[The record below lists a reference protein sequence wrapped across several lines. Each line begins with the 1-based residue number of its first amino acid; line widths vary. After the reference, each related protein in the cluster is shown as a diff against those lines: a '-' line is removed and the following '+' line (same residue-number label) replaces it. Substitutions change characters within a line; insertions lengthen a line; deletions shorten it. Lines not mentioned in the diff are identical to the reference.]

1 MKKRVDLVSG
11 NIFKSLFKLSIPILG
26 TSFIQMAYSMVDMIW
41 VGRIGSAAVAAVG
54 TAGFFAWFGSSLVL
68 VTKTGAEVGVSQAVG
83 KKDNNLKEKYV
94 YNSLTMAIAIAII
107 YTLLLLIFRNG
118 LIDFFNLNDPK
129 IISMAVSYLIIISI
143 GMIFSFLNPQFTGI
157 ITAEGNSK
165 IPFIANTT
173 GLIIN
178 IILDPILI
186 FGFGP
191 IKPLGVIGAA
201 IATVFAQFIVTVIFI
216 YVFIKEGYRIKIW
229 DKKYIEFGCI
239 KEIIKWG
246 IPNALQNCLFAFF
259 GMLIGRIVATWG
271 PVPIAV
277 QKVGSQI
284 ESISWMTAGGFA
296 SALTAF
302 TGQNYGAKKY
312 KRVEDGYKYTL
323 ILSLVLGVLTSFILI
338 VFGKQIFSIFIQ
350 EKDAIEQGIDYLRIL
365 GYSQLFM
372 CIEITTA
379 GAFFGVGKT
388 IPPSL
393 VGIVFT
399 GMRIPLAIYLSQA
412 NILGINGVWWAISLT
427 SMIKGVIL
435 VTLFI
440 FMVLKPIKK
449 RRIEIEQKFI

>member
-1 MKKRVDLVSG
+1 MKKKIDLVSG
-11 NIFKSLFKLSIPILG
+11 NIFKTLFTLSLPILG

-41 VGRIGSAAVAAVG
+41 IGRVGSAAVAAIG
-54 TAGFFAWFGSSLVL
+54 TAGFFSWFGSSLVL

-83 KKDNNLKEKYV
+83 KKDNNLREKYV
-94 YNSLTMAIAIAII
+94 YNSLTMAIVIAII
-107 YTLLLLIFRNG
+107 YTLILLIFRNG
-118 LIDFFNLNDPK
+118 LIGFFNLNDPE
-129 IISMAVSYLIIISI
+129 IISMAISYLIIISI
-143 GMIFSFLNPQFTGI
+143 GMMFSFLNPQFTGI

-165 IPFIANTT
+165 TPFVANTI
-173 GLIIN
+173 GLVIN
-178 IILDPILI
+178 IILDPVLI

-191 IKPLGVIGAA
+191 IKPLGVAGAA
-201 IATVFAQFIVTVIFI
+201 VATVFAQFVVTAIFI
-216 YVFIKEGYRIKIW
+216 YVFIKEGYRLKVW
-229 DKKYIEFGCI
+229 DKKYIDFGCI
-239 KEIIKWG
+239 KEITKWG
-246 IPNALQNCLFAFF
+246 TPNALQNCLFSFF

-271 PVPIAV
+271 PIPIAV

-323 ILSLVLGVLTSFILI
+323 MLSLVLGVVASFLLI

-350 EKDAIEQGIDYLRIL
+350 EQEAIIQGADYLKIL

-372 CIEITTA
+372 CIEITTS

-388 IPPSL
+388 IPPSV
-393 VGIVFT
+393 VGIIFT
-399 GMRIPLAIYLSQA
+399 GLRIPLALYLSQA
-412 NILGINGVWWAISLT
+412 NLLGINGVWWSISL
-427 SMIKGVIL
+427 SSIFKGIIL

-440 FMVLKPIKK
+440 FMVLKPIKQK
-449 RRIEIEQKFI
+449 RIELA

>member
-1 MKKRVDLVSG
+1 MKKKVDLISG
-11 NIFKSLFKLSIPILG
+11 NIFKTLFTLSLPILG

-41 VGRIGSAAVAAVG
+41 IGRVGSAAVAAIG
-54 TAGFFAWFGSSLVL
+54 TAGFFGWFGTSLVL

-83 KKDNNLKEKYV
+83 KKDNTLREKYV
-94 YNSLTMAIAIAII
+94 YNSLTMAIVIAII
-107 YTLLLLIFRNG
+107 YTIILLVFKDG
-118 LIDFFNLNDPK
+118 LIAFFNLNDPK
-129 IISMAVSYLIIISI
+129 IISMAVSYLVIIGL

-165 IPFIANTT
+165 TPFIANTI
-173 GLIIN
+173 GLIVN

-191 IKPLGVIGAA
+191 INGLGVVGAA
-201 IATVFAQFIVTVIFI
+201 IATVFAQFIVTSIFI
-216 YVFIKEGYRIKIW
+216 FVFIKEGYTLKVW
-229 DKKYIEFGCI
+229 DKKYIDFRCI
-239 KEIIKWG
+239 KEITRWG
-246 IPNALQNCLFAFF
+246 TPNALQNCLFSFF

-284 ESISWMTAGGFA
+284 ESISWMTASGFA

-323 ILSLVLGVLTSFILI
+323 ILSLILGVFTSFLLI

-350 EKDAIEQGIDYLRIL
+350 EQEAIVQGADYLKIL

-372 CIEITTA
+372 CMEITTA

-388 IPPSL
+388 IPPS
-393 VGIVFT
+393 VIGIIFT
-399 GMRIPLAIYLSQA
+399 GLRIPLALYLSQA
-412 NILGINGVWWAISLT
+412 SLLGINGVWWAVSLT
-427 SMIKGVIL
+427 SIIKGIIL
-435 VTLFI
+435 VVLFI
-440 FMVLKPIKK
+440 FMAIKPIKEK
-449 RRIEIEQKFI
+449 RMELA

>member
-1 MKKRVDLVSG
+1 MKKKIDLVSG
-11 NIFKSLFKLSIPILG
+11 NIFRTLFTLSLPILG

-41 VGRIGSAAVAAVG
+41 IGRVGSAAVAAIG
-54 TAGFFAWFGSSLVL
+54 TAGFFTWFGSSLVL
-68 VTKTGAEVGVSQAVG
+68 VTRTGAEVGVSQAVG
-83 KKDNNLKEKYV
+83 KKDNTLREKYV
-94 YNSLTMAIAIAII
+94 YNSLTMAIIIAII
-107 YTLLLLIFRNG
+107 YTLILLIFRNG
-118 LIDFFNLNDPK
+118 LIGFFNLNDPD
-129 IISMAVSYLIIISI
+129 IISMAINYLIIISV

-165 IPFIANTT
+165 TPFIANTI
-173 GLIIN
+173 GLVIN

-186 FGFGP
+186 FGLGP
-191 IKPLGVIGAA
+191 IKPLGVVGAA
-201 IATVFAQFIVTVIFI
+201 VATVFAQFIVTAIFI
-216 YVFIKEGYRIKIW
+216 YIFIKEGYKLKVW
-229 DKKYIEFGCI
+229 DKKYLDFRCI
-239 KEIIKWG
+239 KEITKWG
-246 IPNALQNCLFAFF
+246 TPNALQNCLFSFF

-302 TGQNYGAKKY
+302 TGQNYGAQKY

-323 ILSLVLGVLTSFILI
+323 ILSLALGVLTSFLLI

-350 EKDAIEQGIDYLRIL
+350 EQDAIIQGADYLKIL

-388 IPPSL
+388 IPPS
-393 VGIVFT
+393 VIGIVFT
-399 GMRIPLAIYLSQA
+399 GLRIPLAIYLSQA
-412 NILGINGVWWAISLT
+412 SLLGINGVWWAISLT
-427 SMIKGVIL
+427 SIFKGVIL

-440 FMVLKPIKK
+440 FMVLKPIKQ
-449 RRIEIEQKFI
+449 RRMEVA

>member
-1 MKKRVDLVSG
+1 MKRKVDLISG
-11 NIFKSLFKLSIPILG
+11 NIFRTLFTLSLPILG

-41 VGRIGSAAVAAVG
+41 IGRVGSAAVAAIG
-54 TAGFFAWFGSSLVL
+54 TAGFFTWFGSSLVL
-68 VTKTGAEVGVSQAVG
+68 VTRTGAEVGVSQAVG
-83 KKDNNLKEKYV
+83 KKDSSLREKYV
-94 YNSLTMAIAIAII
+94 YNSLTMAIIIAII
-107 YTLLLLIFRNG
+107 YTLILLIFKNG
-118 LIDFFNLNDPK
+118 LIDFFNLNDSE
-129 IISMAVSYLIIISI
+129 IIDMAIKYLVIVSI

-165 IPFIANTT
+165 IPFIANTI
-173 GLIIN
+173 GLVIN

-191 IKPLGVIGAA
+191 IKPLGGSGAA
-201 IATVFAQFIVTVIFI
+201 IATVFAQFVVTIIFI
-216 YVFIKEGYRIKIW
+216 YVFIKEGYTLKVW
-229 DKKYIEFGCI
+229 DKKYRDFECI
-239 KEIIKWG
+239 KEITKWG
-246 IPNALQNCLFAFF
+246 TPNALQNCLFSFF
-259 GMLIGRIVATWG
+259 GMIIGRIVANWG
-271 PVPIAV
+271 PIPIAV

-312 KRVEDGYKYTL
+312 KRVEDGYMYTL
-323 ILSLVLGVLTSFILI
+323 ILSLALGFITSILLI

-350 EKDAIEQGIDYLRIL
+350 EQEAIIQGADYLRIL

-388 IPPSL
+388 IPPSV

-399 GMRIPLAIYLSQA
+399 GLRIPLALYLSQA
-412 NILGINGVWWAISLT
+412 NILGIDGVWWSISL
-427 SMIKGVIL
+427 SSIFKGIIL
-435 VTLFI
+435 VALFI
-440 FMVLKPIKK
+440 LMVIKPIRQ
-449 RRIEIEQKFI
+449 RRMEIA

>member
-1 MKKRVDLVSG
+1 MKKKIDLVSG
-11 NIFKSLFKLSIPILG
+11 NIFRTLFTLSLPILG

-41 VGRIGSAAVAAVG
+41 IGRVGSAAVAAIG
-54 TAGFFAWFGSSLVL
+54 TAGFFTWFGSSLVL
-68 VTKTGAEVGVSQAVG
+68 ITRTGAEVGVSQAVG
-83 KKDNNLKEKYV
+83 KKDNTLREKYV
-94 YNSLTMAIAIAII
+94 YNSLTMAIIIAII
-107 YTLLLLIFRNG
+107 YTLILLIFRNG
-118 LIDFFNLNDPK
+118 LIGFFNLNDPD
-129 IISMAVSYLIIISI
+129 IISMAINYLIIISV

-165 IPFIANTT
+165 TPFIANTI
-173 GLIIN
+173 GLVIN

-186 FGFGP
+186 FGLGP
-191 IKPLGVIGAA
+191 IKPLGVVGAA
-201 IATVFAQFIVTVIFI
+201 VATVFAQFIVTAIFI
-216 YVFIKEGYRIKIW
+216 YVFIKEGYKLKVW
-229 DKKYIEFGCI
+229 DKKYLDFRCI
-239 KEIIKWG
+239 KEITKWG
-246 IPNALQNCLFAFF
+246 TPNALQNCLFSFF

-302 TGQNYGAKKY
+302 TGQNYGAQKY

-323 ILSLVLGVLTSFILI
+323 ILSLALGVLTSFLLI

-350 EKDAIEQGIDYLRIL
+350 EQDAIIQGADYLKIL

-388 IPPSL
+388 IPPS
-393 VGIVFT
+393 VIGIVFT
-399 GMRIPLAIYLSQA
+399 GLRIPLAIYLSQA
-412 NILGINGVWWAISLT
+412 SLLGINGVWWAISLT
-427 SMIKGVIL
+427 SIFKGVIL

-440 FMVLKPIKK
+440 FMVLKPIKQ
-449 RRIEIEQKFI
+449 RRMEVA

>member
-1 MKKRVDLVSG
+1 MKKKIDLVSG
-11 NIFKSLFKLSIPILG
+11 NIFRTLFTLSLPILG

-41 VGRIGSAAVAAVG
+41 IGRVGSAAVAAIG
-54 TAGFFAWFGSSLVL
+54 TAGFFTWFGSSLVL
-68 VTKTGAEVGVSQAVG
+68 VTRTGAEVGVSQAVG
-83 KKDNNLKEKYV
+83 KKDNTLREKYV
-94 YNSLTMAIAIAII
+94 YNSLTMAIIIAII
-107 YTLLLLIFRNG
+107 YTLILLIFRNG
-118 LIDFFNLNDPK
+118 LIGFFNLNDPD
-129 IISMAVSYLIIISI
+129 IISMAINYLIIISV

-165 IPFIANTT
+165 TPFIANTI
-173 GLIIN
+173 GLVIN

-186 FGFGP
+186 FGLGP
-191 IKPLGVIGAA
+191 IKPLGVVGAA
-201 IATVFAQFIVTVIFI
+201 VATVFAQFIVTAIFI
-216 YVFIKEGYRIKIW
+216 YVFIKEGYKLKVW
-229 DKKYIEFGCI
+229 DKKYLDFRCI
-239 KEIIKWG
+239 KEITKWG
-246 IPNALQNCLFAFF
+246 TPNALQNCLFSFF

-302 TGQNYGAKKY
+302 TGQNYGAQKY
-312 KRVEDGYKYTL
+312 KRVKDGYKYTL
-323 ILSLVLGVLTSFILI
+323 ILSLALGVLTSFLLI

-350 EKDAIEQGIDYLRIL
+350 EQDAIIQGADYLKIL

-388 IPPSL
+388 IPPS
-393 VGIVFT
+393 VIGIVFT
-399 GMRIPLAIYLSQA
+399 GLRIPLAIYLSQA
-412 NILGINGVWWAISLT
+412 SLLGINGVWWAISLT
-427 SMIKGVIL
+427 SIFKGVIL

-440 FMVLKPIKK
+440 FMVLKPIKQ
-449 RRIEIEQKFI
+449 RRMEVA

>member
-1 MKKRVDLVSG
+1 MKKKIDLASG
-11 NIFKSLFKLSIPILG
+11 NIFRTLFTLSLPILG

-41 VGRIGSAAVAAVG
+41 IGRVGSAAVAAIG
-54 TAGFFAWFGSSLVL
+54 TAGFFTWFGSSLVL
-68 VTKTGAEVGVSQAVG
+68 VTRTGAEVGVSQAVG
-83 KKDNNLKEKYV
+83 KKDNTLREKYV
-94 YNSLTMAIAIAII
+94 YNSLTMAIIIAII
-107 YTLLLLIFRNG
+107 YTLILLIFRNG
-118 LIDFFNLNDPK
+118 LIGFFNLNDPD
-129 IISMAVSYLIIISI
+129 IISMAINYLIIISV

-165 IPFIANTT
+165 TPFIANTI
-173 GLIIN
+173 GLVIN

-186 FGFGP
+186 FGLGP
-191 IKPLGVIGAA
+191 IKPLGVVGAA
-201 IATVFAQFIVTVIFI
+201 VATVFAQFIVTAIFI
-216 YVFIKEGYRIKIW
+216 YVFIKEGYKLKVW
-229 DKKYIEFGCI
+229 DKKYLDFRCI
-239 KEIIKWG
+239 KEITKWG
-246 IPNALQNCLFAFF
+246 TPNALQNCLFSFF

-302 TGQNYGAKKY
+302 TGQNYGAQKY

-323 ILSLVLGVLTSFILI
+323 ILSLALGVLTSFLLI

-350 EKDAIEQGIDYLRIL
+350 EQDAIIQGADYLKIL

-388 IPPSL
+388 IPPS
-393 VGIVFT
+393 VIGIVFT
-399 GMRIPLAIYLSQA
+399 GLRIPLAIYLSQA
-412 NILGINGVWWAISLT
+412 SLLGINGVWWAISLT
-427 SMIKGVIL
+427 SIFKGVIL

-440 FMVLKPIKK
+440 FMVLKPIKQ
-449 RRIEIEQKFI
+449 RRMEVA

>member
-1 MKKRVDLVSG
+1 MKKKIDLVSG
-11 NIFKSLFKLSIPILG
+11 NIFRTLFTLSLPILG

-41 VGRIGSAAVAAVG
+41 IGRVGSAAVAAIG
-54 TAGFFAWFGSSLVL
+54 TAGFFTWFGSSLVL
-68 VTKTGAEVGVSQAVG
+68 VTRTGAEVGVSQAVG
-83 KKDNNLKEKYV
+83 KKDNTLREKYV
-94 YNSLTMAIAIAII
+94 YNSLTMAIIIAII
-107 YTLLLLIFRNG
+107 YTLILLIFRNG
-118 LIDFFNLNDPK
+118 LIGFFNLNDPD
-129 IISMAVSYLIIISI
+129 IISMAINYLIIISV

-165 IPFIANTT
+165 TPFIANTI
-173 GLIIN
+173 GLVIN

-186 FGFGP
+186 FGLGP
-191 IKPLGVIGAA
+191 IKPLAA
-201 IATVFAQFIVTVIFI
+201 VEAAVATVFAQFIVTAIFI
-216 YVFIKEGYRIKIW
+216 YVFIKEGYKLKVW
-229 DKKYIEFGCI
+229 DKKYLDFRCI
-239 KEIIKWG
+239 KEITKWG
-246 IPNALQNCLFAFF
+246 TPNALQNCLFSFF

-302 TGQNYGAKKY
+302 TGQNYGAQKY

-323 ILSLVLGVLTSFILI
+323 ILSLALGVLTSFLLI

-350 EKDAIEQGIDYLRIL
+350 EQDAIIQGADYLKIL

-388 IPPSL
+388 IPPS
-393 VGIVFT
+393 VIGIVFT
-399 GMRIPLAIYLSQA
+399 GLRIPLAIYLSQA
-412 NILGINGVWWAISLT
+412 SLLGINGVWWAISLT
-427 SMIKGVIL
+427 SIFKGVIL

-440 FMVLKPIKK
+440 FMVLKPIKQ
-449 RRIEIEQKFI
+449 RRMEVA

>member
-1 MKKRVDLVSG
+1 MKKKVDLVSG
-11 NIFKSLFKLSIPILG
+11 NIFKTLFALSLPILG

-41 VGRIGSAAVAAVG
+41 IGRVGSAAVAAIG

-83 KKDNNLKEKYV
+83 KKDNSLREKYV
-94 YNSLTMAIAIAII
+94 YNSLTMAIVIAII
-107 YTLLLLIFRNG
+107 YTLILLIFKDG
-118 LIDFFNLNDPK
+118 LIGFFNLNDPE

-165 IPFIANTT
+165 TPFIANTI

-191 IKPLGVIGAA
+191 IRPLGVVGAA
-201 IATVFAQFIVTVIFI
+201 VATVFAQFVVTAIFI
-216 YVFIKEGYRIKIW
+216 YVFIKEGYRLKVW
-229 DKKYIEFGCI
+229 DKKYIDFACM
-239 KEIIKWG
+239 KEITKCG
-246 IPNALQNCLFAFF
+246 TPNALQNCLFSFF

-277 QKVGSQI
+277 QKVGSQV

-323 ILSLVLGVLTSFILI
+323 ILSLSLGVVTSFLLI

-350 EKDAIEQGIDYLRIL
+350 EQEAIIQGAEYLRIL

-388 IPPSL
+388 IPPSV

-399 GMRIPLAIYLSQA
+399 GMRIPLALYLSQA
-412 NILGINGVWWAISLT
+412 NLLGINGVWWAISLT
-427 SMIKGVIL
+427 SIIKGLIL
-435 VTLFI
+435 VTIFI
-440 FMVLKPIKK
+440 FMVLKPIKQK
-449 RRIEIEQKFI
+449 RMELA

>member
-1 MKKRVDLVSG
+1 MKKKIDLVSG
-11 NIFKSLFKLSIPILG
+11 NIFRTLFTLSLPILG

-41 VGRIGSAAVAAVG
+41 IGRVGSAAVAAIG
-54 TAGFFAWFGSSLVL
+54 TAGFFTWFGSSLVL
-68 VTKTGAEVGVSQAVG
+68 VTRTGAEVGVSQAVG
-83 KKDNNLKEKYV
+83 KKDNTLREKYV
-94 YNSLTMAIAIAII
+94 YNSLTMAIIIAII
-107 YTLLLLIFRNG
+107 YTLILLIFRNG
-118 LIDFFNLNDPK
+118 LIGFFNLNDPD
-129 IISMAVSYLIIISI
+129 IISMAINYLIIISV

-165 IPFIANTT
+165 TPFIANTI
-173 GLIIN
+173 GLVIN

-186 FGFGP
+186 FGLGP
-191 IKPLGVIGAA
+191 IKPLGVVGAA
-201 IATVFAQFIVTVIFI
+201 VATVFAQFIVTAIFI
-216 YVFIKEGYRIKIW
+216 YVFIKEGYKLKAW
-229 DKKYIEFGCI
+229 DKKYLDFRCI
-239 KEIIKWG
+239 KEITKWG
-246 IPNALQNCLFAFF
+246 TPNALQNCLFSFF

-302 TGQNYGAKKY
+302 TGQNYGAQKY

-323 ILSLVLGVLTSFILI
+323 ILSLALGVLTSFLLI

-350 EKDAIEQGIDYLRIL
+350 EQDAIIQGADYLKIL

-388 IPPSL
+388 IPPS
-393 VGIVFT
+393 VIGIVFT
-399 GMRIPLAIYLSQA
+399 GLRIPLAIYLSQA
-412 NILGINGVWWAISLT
+412 SLLGINGVWWAISLT
-427 SMIKGVIL
+427 SIFKGVIL

-440 FMVLKPIKK
+440 FMVLKPIKQ
-449 RRIEIEQKFI
+449 RRMEVA

>member
-1 MKKRVDLVSG
+1 MKKKIDLVSG
-11 NIFKSLFKLSIPILG
+11 NIFRTLFTLSLPILG

-41 VGRIGSAAVAAVG
+41 IGRVGSAAVAAIG
-54 TAGFFAWFGSSLVL
+54 TAGFFTWFGSSLVL
-68 VTKTGAEVGVSQAVG
+68 VTRTGAEVGVSQAVG
-83 KKDNNLKEKYV
+83 KKDNTLREKYV
-94 YNSLTMAIAIAII
+94 YNSLTMAIIIAII
-107 YTLLLLIFRNG
+107 YTLILLIFRNG
-118 LIDFFNLNDPK
+118 LIGFFNLNDLD
-129 IISMAVSYLIIISI
+129 IISMAINYLIIISV

-165 IPFIANTT
+165 TPFIANTI
-173 GLIIN
+173 GLVIN

-186 FGFGP
+186 FGLGP
-191 IKPLGVIGAA
+191 IKPLGVVGAA
-201 IATVFAQFIVTVIFI
+201 VATVFAQFIVTAIFI
-216 YVFIKEGYRIKIW
+216 YVFIKEGYKLKVW
-229 DKKYIEFGCI
+229 DKKYLDFRCI
-239 KEIIKWG
+239 KEITKWG
-246 IPNALQNCLFAFF
+246 TPNALQNCLFSFF

-302 TGQNYGAKKY
+302 TGQNYGAQKY

-323 ILSLVLGVLTSFILI
+323 ILSLALGVLTSFLLI

-350 EKDAIEQGIDYLRIL
+350 EQDAIIQGADYLKIL

-388 IPPSL
+388 IPPS
-393 VGIVFT
+393 VIGIVFT
-399 GMRIPLAIYLSQA
+399 GLRIPLAIYLSQA
-412 NILGINGVWWAISLT
+412 SLLGINGVWWAISLT
-427 SMIKGVIL
+427 SIFKGVIL

-440 FMVLKPIKK
+440 FMVLKPIKQ
-449 RRIEIEQKFI
+449 RRMEVA

>member
-1 MKKRVDLVSG
+1 MKKKIDLISG
-11 NIFKSLFKLSIPILG
+11 NIFRTLFTLSLPILG

-41 VGRIGSAAVAAVG
+41 IGRVGSAAVAAIG
-54 TAGFFAWFGSSLVL
+54 TAGFFTWFGSSLVL
-68 VTKTGAEVGVSQAVG
+68 VTRTGAEVGVSQAVG
-83 KKDNNLKEKYV
+83 KKDNTLREKYV
-94 YNSLTMAIAIAII
+94 YNSLTMAIIIAII
-107 YTLLLLIFRNG
+107 YTLILLIFRNG
-118 LIDFFNLNDPK
+118 LIGFFNLNDPD
-129 IISMAVSYLIIISI
+129 IISMAINYLIIISV

-165 IPFIANTT
+165 TPFIANTI
-173 GLIIN
+173 GLVIN

-186 FGFGP
+186 FGLGP
-191 IKPLGVIGAA
+191 IKPLGVVGAA
-201 IATVFAQFIVTVIFI
+201 VATVFAQFIVTAIFI
-216 YVFIKEGYRIKIW
+216 YVFIKEGYKLKVW
-229 DKKYIEFGCI
+229 DKKYLDFRCI
-239 KEIIKWG
+239 KEITKWG
-246 IPNALQNCLFAFF
+246 TPNALQNCLFSFF

-302 TGQNYGAKKY
+302 TGQNYGAQKY

-323 ILSLVLGVLTSFILI
+323 ILSLALGVLTSFLLI

-350 EKDAIEQGIDYLRIL
+350 EQDAIIQGADYLKIL

-388 IPPSL
+388 IPPS
-393 VGIVFT
+393 VIGIVFT
-399 GMRIPLAIYLSQA
+399 GLRIPLAIYLSQA
-412 NILGINGVWWAISLT
+412 SLLGINGVWWAISLT
-427 SMIKGVIL
+427 SIFKGVIL

-440 FMVLKPIKK
+440 FMVLKPIKQ
-449 RRIEIEQKFI
+449 RRMEVA

>member
-1 MKKRVDLVSG
+1 MKKKVDLVSG
-11 NIFKSLFKLSIPILG
+11 NIFKTLFTLSLPILG

-41 VGRIGSAAVAAVG
+41 IGRVGSAAVAAIG

-68 VTKTGAEVGVSQAVG
+68 VTRTGAEVGVSQAVG
-83 KKDNNLKEKYV
+83 KKDNNLREKYV
-94 YNSLTMAIAIAII
+94 YNSLTMAIVIAII
-107 YTLLLLIFRNG
+107 YTLILLIFKDG
-118 LIDFFNLNDPK
+118 LIGFFNLNDPE
-129 IISMAVSYLIIISI
+129 IISMAISYLIIISI

-165 IPFIANTT
+165 TPFIANTI

-186 FGFGP
+186 FGFGT
-191 IKPLGVIGAA
+191 IRPLGVIGAA
-201 IATVFAQFIVTVIFI
+201 VATVFAQFVVTAIFI
-216 YVFIKEGYRIKIW
+216 YVFIKEGYRLKVW
-229 DKKYIEFGCI
+229 DKKYIDFSCM
-239 KEIIKWG
+239 KEITKWG
-246 IPNALQNCLFAFF
+246 TPNALQNCLFSFF

-323 ILSLVLGVLTSFILI
+323 ILSLALGVVTSFLLI

-350 EKDAIEQGIDYLRIL
+350 EQEAIIQGAEYLRIL

-388 IPPSL
+388 IPPSV
-393 VGIVFT
+393 VGIIFT

-412 NILGINGVWWAISLT
+412 NLLGINGVWWAISLT
-427 SMIKGVIL
+427 SIIKGVIL

-440 FMVLKPIKK
+440 FMVLKPIKQ
-449 RRIEIEQKFI
+449 RRMELA

>member
-1 MKKRVDLVSG
+1 MKKKIDLVSG
-11 NIFKSLFKLSIPILG
+11 NIFRTLFTLSLPILG

-41 VGRIGSAAVAAVG
+41 IGRVGSAAVAAIG
-54 TAGFFAWFGSSLVL
+54 TAGFFTWFGSSLVL
-68 VTKTGAEVGVSQAVG
+68 VTRTGAEVGVSQAVG
-83 KKDNNLKEKYV
+83 KKDNTLREKYV
-94 YNSLTMAIAIAII
+94 YNSLAMAIIIAII
-107 YTLLLLIFRNG
+107 YTLILLIFRNG
-118 LIDFFNLNDPK
+118 LIGFFNLNDPD
-129 IISMAVSYLIIISI
+129 IISMAINYLIIISV

-165 IPFIANTT
+165 TPFIANTI
-173 GLIIN
+173 GLVIN

-186 FGFGP
+186 FGLGP
-191 IKPLGVIGAA
+191 IKPLGVVGAA
-201 IATVFAQFIVTVIFI
+201 VATVFAQFIVTAIFI
-216 YVFIKEGYRIKIW
+216 YVFIKEGYKLKVW
-229 DKKYIEFGCI
+229 DKKYLDFRCI
-239 KEIIKWG
+239 KEITKWG
-246 IPNALQNCLFAFF
+246 TPNALQNCLFSFF

-302 TGQNYGAKKY
+302 TGQNYGAQKY

-323 ILSLVLGVLTSFILI
+323 ILSLALGVLTSFLLI

-350 EKDAIEQGIDYLRIL
+350 EQDAIIQGADYLKIL

-388 IPPSL
+388 IPPS
-393 VGIVFT
+393 VIGIVFT
-399 GMRIPLAIYLSQA
+399 GLRIPLAIYLSQA
-412 NILGINGVWWAISLT
+412 SLLGINGVWWAISLT
-427 SMIKGVIL
+427 SIFKGVIL

-440 FMVLKPIKK
+440 FMVLKPIKQ
-449 RRIEIEQKFI
+449 RRMEVA

>member
-1 MKKRVDLVSG
+1 MKKKVDLVSG
-11 NIFKSLFKLSIPILG
+11 NIFKTLFALSLPILG

-41 VGRIGSAAVAAVG
+41 IGRVGSAAVAAIG

-83 KKDNNLKEKYV
+83 KKDNSLREKYV
-94 YNSLTMAIAIAII
+94 YNSLTMAIVIAII
-107 YTLLLLIFRNG
+107 YTLILLIFKDG
-118 LIDFFNLNDPK
+118 LIGFFNLNDPE

-165 IPFIANTT
+165 TPFIANTI

-191 IKPLGVIGAA
+191 IRPLGVVGAA
-201 IATVFAQFIVTVIFI
+201 VATVFAQFVVTSIFI
-216 YVFIKEGYRIKIW
+216 YVFIKEGYRLKVW
-229 DKKYIEFGCI
+229 DKKYIDFACM
-239 KEIIKWG
+239 KEITKWG
-246 IPNALQNCLFAFF
+246 TPNALQNCLFSFF

-277 QKVGSQI
+277 QKVGSQV

-323 ILSLVLGVLTSFILI
+323 ILSLSLGVVTSFLLI

-350 EKDAIEQGIDYLRIL
+350 EQEAIIQGAEYLRIL

-388 IPPSL
+388 IPPSV

-399 GMRIPLAIYLSQA
+399 GMRIPLALYLSQA
-412 NILGINGVWWAISLT
+412 NLLGINGVWWAISLT
-427 SMIKGVIL
+427 SIIKGLIL
-435 VTLFI
+435 VTIFI
-440 FMVLKPIKK
+440 FMVLKPIKQK
-449 RRIEIEQKFI
+449 RMELA

>member
-1 MKKRVDLVSG
+1 MKKKIDLASG
-11 NIFKSLFKLSIPILG
+11 NIFRTLFTLSLPILG
-26 TSFIQMAYSMVDMIW
+26 TSFIQMAYSLVDMIW
-41 VGRIGSAAVAAVG
+41 IGRVGSAAVAAIG
-54 TAGFFAWFGSSLVL
+54 TAGFFTWFGSSLVL
-68 VTKTGAEVGVSQAVG
+68 VTRTGAEVGVSQAVG
-83 KKDNNLKEKYV
+83 KKDNTLREKYV
-94 YNSLTMAIAIAII
+94 YNSLTMAIIIAII
-107 YTLLLLIFRNG
+107 YTLILLIFRNG
-118 LIDFFNLNDPK
+118 LIGFFNLNDPD
-129 IISMAVSYLIIISI
+129 IISMAINYLIIISV

-165 IPFIANTT
+165 TPFIANTI
-173 GLIIN
+173 GLVIN

-186 FGFGP
+186 FGLGP
-191 IKPLGVIGAA
+191 IKPLGVVGAA
-201 IATVFAQFIVTVIFI
+201 VATVFAQFIVTAIFI
-216 YVFIKEGYRIKIW
+216 YVFIKEGYKLKVW
-229 DKKYIEFGCI
+229 DKKYLDFRCI
-239 KEIIKWG
+239 KEITKWG
-246 IPNALQNCLFAFF
+246 TPNALQNCLFSFF

-302 TGQNYGAKKY
+302 TGQNYGAQKY

-323 ILSLVLGVLTSFILI
+323 ILSLALGVLTSFLLI

-350 EKDAIEQGIDYLRIL
+350 EQDAIIQGADYLKIL

-388 IPPSL
+388 IPPS
-393 VGIVFT
+393 VIGIVFT
-399 GMRIPLAIYLSQA
+399 GLRIPLAIYLSQA
-412 NILGINGVWWAISLT
+412 SLLGINGVWWAISLT
-427 SMIKGVIL
+427 SIFKGVIL

-440 FMVLKPIKK
+440 FMVLKPIKQ
-449 RRIEIEQKFI
+449 RRMEVA

>member
-1 MKKRVDLVSG
+1 MKKKIDLVSG
-11 NIFKSLFKLSIPILG
+11 NIFRTLFTLSLPILG

-41 VGRIGSAAVAAVG
+41 IGRVGSAAVAAIG
-54 TAGFFAWFGSSLVL
+54 TAGFFTWFGSSLVL
-68 VTKTGAEVGVSQAVG
+68 VTRTGAEVGVSQAVG
-83 KKDNNLKEKYV
+83 KKDNTLREKYV
-94 YNSLTMAIAIAII
+94 YNSLTMAIIIAII
-107 YTLLLLIFRNG
+107 YTLILLIFRNG
-118 LIDFFNLNDPK
+118 LIGFFNLNDPD
-129 IISMAVSYLIIISI
+129 IISMAINYLIIISV

-165 IPFIANTT
+165 TPFIANTI
-173 GLIIN
+173 GLVIN

-186 FGFGP
+186 FGLGP
-191 IKPLGVIGAA
+191 IKPLGVVGAA
-201 IATVFAQFIVTVIFI
+201 VATVFAQFIVTAIFI
-216 YVFIKEGYRIKIW
+216 YVFIKEGYKLKVW
-229 DKKYIEFGCI
+229 DKKYLDFRCI
-239 KEIIKWG
+239 KEITKWG
-246 IPNALQNCLFAFF
+246 TPNALQNCLFSFF

-302 TGQNYGAKKY
+302 TGQNYGAQKY

-323 ILSLVLGVLTSFILI
+323 ILSLALGVLTSFLLI

-350 EKDAIEQGIDYLRIL
+350 EQDAIIQGADYLKIL

-388 IPPSL
+388 IPPS
-393 VGIVFT
+393 VIGIVFT
-399 GMRIPLAIYLSQA
+399 GLRIPLAIYLSQA
-412 NILGINGVWWAISLT
+412 SLLGINGVWWAISLT
-427 SMIKGVIL
+427 SIFKGVIL

-440 FMVLKPIKK
+440 FMVLKPIKQ
-449 RRIEIEQKFI
+449 RRMEVA

>member
-1 MKKRVDLVSG
+1 MKKKIDLVSG
-11 NIFKSLFKLSIPILG
+11 NIFRTLFTLSLPILG

-41 VGRIGSAAVAAVG
+41 IGRVGSAAVAAIG
-54 TAGFFAWFGSSLVL
+54 TAGFFTWFGSSLVL
-68 VTKTGAEVGVSQAVG
+68 VTRTGAEVGVSQAVG
-83 KKDNNLKEKYV
+83 KKDNTLREKYV
-94 YNSLTMAIAIAII
+94 YNSLTMAIIIAII
-107 YTLLLLIFRNG
+107 YTLILLIFRNG
-118 LIDFFNLNDPK
+118 LIGFFNLNDPD
-129 IISMAVSYLIIISI
+129 IISMAINYLIIISV

-165 IPFIANTT
+165 TPFIANTI
-173 GLIIN
+173 GLVIN

-186 FGFGP
+186 FGLGP
-191 IKPLGVIGAA
+191 IKPLGVVGAA
-201 IATVFAQFIVTVIFI
+201 VATVFAQFIVTAIFI
-216 YVFIKEGYRIKIW
+216 YVFIKEGYKLKVW
-229 DKKYIEFGCI
+229 DKKYLDFRCI
-239 KEIIKWG
+239 KEITKWG
-246 IPNALQNCLFAFF
+246 TPNALQNCLFSFF

-302 TGQNYGAKKY
+302 TGQNYGAQKY

-323 ILSLVLGVLTSFILI
+323 ILSLALGVLTSFLLI

-350 EKDAIEQGIDYLRIL
+350 EQDAIIQGADYLKIL
-365 GYSQLFM
+365 GYSQLFL

-388 IPPSL
+388 IPPS
-393 VGIVFT
+393 VIGIVFT
-399 GMRIPLAIYLSQA
+399 GLRIPLAIYLSQA
-412 NILGINGVWWAISLT
+412 SLLGINGVWWAISLT
-427 SMIKGVIL
+427 SIFKGVIL

-440 FMVLKPIKK
+440 FMVLKPIKQ
-449 RRIEIEQKFI
+449 RRMEVA